1 MEGERETTSPSMMAA
16 PSTHRWRI
24 TTPTVSI
31 IINSIIIVLLIQKQT
46 MMVDGTQLTF
56 EIKKGTY
63 DVGNNTREQGNSIT
77 VKADSPTQC
86 VLKCN
91 LKSMR
96 AFYSTDGRV
105 GGKCVCI
112 HPNGVEAEIK
122 FNGDGGDG
130 IKGDGVTDSTTDGH
144 LYEPM
149 QMSCAQKGLFFK
161 SLRILYFQQLGVF
174 PCSFLQGNFLCIF
187 LNCILSLI
195 IYYSFRKNPISVAGI
210 VQIVAIVVSMLQV
223 WVVRLIFGEAYNSLL

>member
-1 MEGERETTSPSMMAA
+1 MLKYNSLSDFQKTDIQNIKTIKMEGERGVTSPSMMAA

-31 IINSIIIVLLIQKQT
+31 IINSIIIVLLIEKHT
-46 MMVDGTQLTF
+46 MVVDGTQLTF

-96 AFYSTDGRV
+96 AFYSTDDRV

-112 HPNGVEAEIK
+112 HPNRVEAEIK
-122 FNGDGGDG
+122 FNGGGGDRIEG
-130 IKGDGVTDSTTDGH
+130 GGVADSTTDGH

-149 QMSCAQKGLFFK
+149 QISCPQKGLFFNFFTIPE
-161 SLRILYFQQLGVF
+161 RTFNIL
-174 PCSFLQGNFLCIF
+174 NT
-187 LNCILSLI
+187 
-195 IYYSFRKNPISVAGI
+195 SVPD
-210 VQIVAIVVSMLQV
+210 V
-223 WVVRLIFGEAYNSLL
+223 